1 MMNRR
6 PDLDPIVLD
15 DIDPMS
21 EWVEETEDLVF
32 DVDFDI
38 NMALG
43 GNEADLVAPSEPEL
57 VDASSK
63 GK

>member
-15 DIDPMS
+15 DIYPTL
-21 EWVEETEDLVF
+21 EWVEEIEEPEF

-38 NMALG
+38 DMSLRG
-43 GNEADLVAPSEPEL
+43 MEQIW
-57 VDASSK
+57 
-63 GK
+63 

>member
-15 DIDPMS
+15 DIYPTL
-21 EWVEETEDLVF
+21 EWVEEIEEPEF

-38 NMALG
+38 DMSLRGMEQIWCNWWQ
-43 GNEADLVAPSEPEL
+43 SQRW
-57 VDASSK
+57 
-63 GK
+63 